1 MNSTVRVQS
10 RFWLITVAALAIV
23 AVGLLL
29 GRWQLSR
36 AAQKEALQT
45 RVMTQTALPPL
56 TSQDVLVL
64 STSPTPPPATPQ
76 NDLLDRTLT
85 LQGTWLPTYTVYLDN
100 RQMKAKQGFFVLTP
114 LKLAQT
120 GHVVMVQRG
129 WVQRDFTDRERLPA
143 LLTPEGNVHIT
154 GRIAAGPA
162 HLLDLLQT
170 KPVEVSAPSL
180 IRQNLSLS
188 AYQSETQLP
197 LWDHL
202 LLQTDATPDG
212 LLRDWAAP
220 SFGIEKHYGY
230 AFQWFGLSALM
241 AILYVWFQLVPRF
254 RKQPV

>member
-1 MNSTVRVQS
+1 MNSTARVQF
-10 RFWLITVAALAIV
+10 RFGLITVAALVVV

-36 AAQKEALQT
+36 AAQKETLQAH
-45 RVMTQTALPPL
+45 VVAQTARPPL
-56 TSQDVLVL
+56 TSQDVLTL
-64 STSPTPPPATPQ
+64 NSSGASATMAQ
-76 NDLLDRTLT
+76 NDLFDRTLT
-85 LQGTWLPTYTVYLDN
+85 LQGTWLPQYTVYLDN
-100 RQMKAKQGFFVLTP
+100 RQMNAKQGFFVLTP
-114 LKLAQT
+114 LKLTQT
-120 GHVVMVQRG
+120 DRVVMVQRG
-129 WVQRDFTDRERLPA
+129 WVQRDFTDRERLPE
-143 LLTPEGNVHIT
+143 LITPEGSVRIT

-162 HLLDLLQT
+162 HLLDLLKA
-170 KPVEVSAPSL
+170 KPDELIAPNR

-202 LLQTDATPDG
+202 LVQTDAMPDG

-241 AILYVWFQLVPRF
+241 AILYVWFQLVPQF